1 LWTYLW
7 STLNQD
13 YELTK
18 GNYIITFVY
27 VHRRISNLL
36 QRQKIASAIIS
47 SKISDTDDNDTK
59 VDLGDE
65 KIELIIDIGMVFVL
79 LHNCI

>member
-1 LWTYLW
+1 M
-7 STLNQD
+7 
-13 YELTK
+13 
-18 GNYIITFVY
+18 YIDACV
-27 VHRRISNLL
+27 SNLL

-65 KIELIIDIGMVFVL
+65 KIELMIDIGMVFVL
-79 LHNCI
+79 LRVCI